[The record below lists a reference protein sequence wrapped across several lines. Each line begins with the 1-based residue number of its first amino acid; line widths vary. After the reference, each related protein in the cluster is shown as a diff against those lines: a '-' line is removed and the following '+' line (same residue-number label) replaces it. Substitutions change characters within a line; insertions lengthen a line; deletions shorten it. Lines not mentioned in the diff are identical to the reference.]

1 MDKVVLMKGVAAKL
15 FASEAAIDVAISDTA
30 ALVSQMIEARTAA
43 KVSTTVDAKV
53 HAKVA
58 EAMMA
63 MATARSAM
71 AEAHAEMNEVKLRL
85 GVRTRMDGINV
96 HKTGA
101 DLDQVE
107 AHLRLVN
114 EG

>member
-30 ALVSQMIEARTAA
+30 TLVSQMIEARTAA
-43 KVSTTVDAKV
+43 NVSTTVDAKV

-63 MATARSAM
+63 MVTARSAM

-85 GVRTRMDGINV
+85 GVRTRMDGLT
-96 HKTGA
+96 KRTTGEDESA
-101 DLDQVE
+101 PTE
-107 AHLRLVN
+107 LRVV
-114 EG
+114 G